1 MYRDLEIPIHELV
14 EHTLPCRINGTLG
27 MAYLF
32 NSVLVLE
39 VSSSPS
45 PLAFQAL
52 SALLSWPVLNTRQ
65 TTRGTARPW
74 ASTALAQQDT
84 PRLIEH
90 QLLKD
95 STPAECGVG
104 ARNPRLHYRLLTLCP
119 APTDPVDQS
128 WPCVCTYVCMCA
140 RAYVRVRG
148 CKREA
153 TWRRRLHGAAG
164 HRSTVHTPPQRDRIR
179 AEKNR
184 LHTTTQ
190 ATRATARPTAYTHT
204 SY

>member
-1 MYRDLEIPIHELV
+1 MFAVAETPVLEGTFLSLGDSLSTSLDARMGPITESFAEVGDLARTYRELG
-14 EHTLPCRINGTLG
+14 ERLNTLVAVGGTEGAGIGETLDRINGTLG

-52 SALLSWPVLNTRQ
+52 SALLFRPVLNTRQ

-84 PRLIEH
+84 PILIEH

-104 ARNPRLHYRLLTLCP
+104 ASN
-119 APTDPVDQS
+119 
-128 WPCVCTYVCMCA
+128 
-140 RAYVRVRG
+140 G
-148 CKREA
+148 
-153 TWRRRLHGAAG
+153 
-164 HRSTVHTPPQRDRIR
+164 
-179 AEKNR
+179 
-184 LHTTTQ
+184 
-190 ATRATARPTAYTHT
+190 
-204 SY
+204 